1 MGTQVDTII
10 VGAGLTGLTAAYFLG
25 RRNKSFLVLEK
36 SDRIGGVIKTERN
49 GNFLYEEGPNTG
61 IVGTPEI
68 ASLFEEIREYC
79 SITEAN
85 NNVNKRL
92 ILNKRKWQAL
102 PSGIPG
108 GIRTPL
114 FTLKDKVK
122 LLGEPFRKPGSDPEE
137 KLADLVVR
145 RMGRSFLDYAIDPFI
160 LGVYAGDPQYLV
172 TKYAFPKLYN
182 LEQNYGSF
190 IGGAIKKKFENK
202 SPEEKKITR
211 KVFSTDKGMGGLTET
226 LSDMAGKDHFLFNC
240 RSVKVVPDKDIYRVS
255 YHQNYTAYSVEARHV
270 ITTIPAF
277 ELGKVLNIQEAKMMK
292 DVADVRYA
300 PVVQVTL
307 GYKQWEG
314 MPLDA
319 FGGLIP
325 FKENRPLLGI
335 LFMSSLFK
343 GRAPENGA
351 LLSVFMG
358 GMRRPEIVNMA
369 EDEIVSLLEREIP
382 DLLKLRTFNP
392 DLLRIIR
399 YNFAIPQY
407 GPDSKHRFNAAE
419 KIGEVYP
426 GLHIGGNLRDGIG
439 MADRVKQGKFLADAV
454 NS

>member
-1 MGTQVDTII
+1 
-10 VGAGLTGLTAAYFLG
+10 
-25 RRNKSFLVLEK
+25 
-36 SDRIGGVIKTERN
+36 
-49 GNFLYEEGPNTG
+49 
-61 IVGTPEI
+61 
-68 ASLFEEIREYC
+68 
-79 SITEAN
+79 
-85 NNVNKRL
+85 
-92 ILNKRKWQAL
+92 
-102 PSGIPG
+102 
-108 GIRTPL
+108 
-114 FTLKDKVK
+114 
-122 LLGEPFRKPGSDPEE
+122 
-137 KLADLVVR
+137 
-145 RMGRSFLDYAIDPFI
+145 
-160 LGVYAGDPQYLV
+160 
-172 TKYAFPKLYN
+172 
-182 LEQNYGSF
+182 
-190 IGGAIKKKFENK
+190 
-202 SPEEKKITR
+202 
-211 KVFSTDKGMGGLTET
+211 
-226 LSDMAGKDHFLFNC
+226 
-240 RSVKVVPDKDIYRVS
+240 
-255 YHQNYTAYSVEARHV
+255 
-270 ITTIPAF
+270 
-277 ELGKVLNIQEAKMMK
+277 
-292 DVADVRYA
+292 
-300 PVVQVTL
+300 
-307 GYKQWEG
+307 